1 MEVVEAETEKVLEAV
16 GLAEPVLV
24 S

>member
-1 MEVVEAETEKVLEAV
+1 MEVVEAETEKVLEV
-16 GLAEPVLV
+16 LGLAEPVLV